1 MGCGKF
7 VGRVGA
13 LAVALGIGTALA
25 PPAWAETPDTSA
37 AGSAGHPSTDADTP
51 ARSDRPADSAEPDA
65 DNDSGTEAEPAA
77 ETEPDAESDDD
88 SARPSSRKRA
98 KRSPNDSAERRLDR
112 AERRRDR
119 AATRDTAP
127 AVSAVDDAP
136 PVKIAFRQ
144 PRTSHRPA
152 QPEPLER
159 GRVAPSAPATR
170 IESAAPTTSVTITAA
185 AAPRTAPSTPPVT
198 PPGDSPLLLGLL
210 AFSRRELQRT
220 YFNRTPRAVAD
231 VVTTSEQVPARIPV
245 LDNDTDR
252 DGDVLAVA
260 TFTQPRHG
268 TVTVNPDRTL
278 TYTPD
283 DGFTGVDTFTYTAT
297 DQSSTPHYHGLLG
310 RLLGIGHTS
319 KTTVTVT
326 VDNVN
331 RPPVANPGSVQNVSE
346 NSTTTASLANLVSD
360 PDGDTLTLEVVAQP
374 ALGTVTFITAT
385 GFRYVAPADIGT
397 ATSTTFTYRAFDGSA
412 YSAPATVTINFV
424 AANQPPVAAD
434 PAYSVTGT
442 DPRTGAVT
450 GSVHVVDTNA
460 LTYTVTAPPDAALGS
475 ATLTNNGGFVFT
487 PTAAA
492 RLKAYTGTGPATA
505 QFTIT
510 AGDGQYTVAVP
521 VTVSLDPAEA
531 ALTRVFTAGES
542 PSGIAV
548 NGDGSRLYVTNY
560 SKATVTVVDAATLTV
575 IDTRPMTTAINGINV
590 GPNPTGALTN
600 GNRLY
605 VANTGSNGGFGTVS
619 VVNTDTSTEIAV
631 INVGNSPQHLALN
644 GTRLYVVNVN
654 DNSVSVIDTA
664 SNTVVDTIT
673 LTDAPRGITVT
684 GNRLYASNFTTDKVT
699 VIDTSTLSVV
709 GELTAGTDPYGVVAV
724 GDRLYVSN
732 ITDGTVSVIN
742 AATGAKITD
751 LTVGA
756 GAAFLAAQ
764 GDRVYVSN
772 AFDDS
777 VSVIDTTTNTVVE
790 TVAVAGLPGRL
801 AVSPDGHH
809 IYVISADNT
818 VSEITSVAPAP
829 ANRPP
834 VANPGS
840 VQNVSE
846 NSTTT
851 ASLANLVSDPDG
863 DTLTLEVVA
872 QPALGTVTFITATGF
887 RYVAPADIG
896 TATST
901 TFTYRAFDGSA
912 YSNTATVTIAFVTPN
927 EAPMATD
934 DTASVDED
942 SAIAVSVLGNDS
954 DPDGDALTVTAV
966 GTAAHG
972 SVSLGAGGV
981 VTYTPEAN
989 YFGEDSFTYT
999 VSDGALNDTA
1009 TVTVTVDPV
1018 EDAPVI
1024 QSVQSRAVDSYTWIV
1039 TVTAFDPDGTTP
1051 DVTLTADDPTRV
1063 TVTPIA
1069 AGLRNFARA
1078 FAVTESA
1085 PTSVDFEVV
1094 ITDTAWALANP
1105 GALVGVTAGADDGT
1119 SAAALSDVT
1128 VGAVINVVGVGNN
1141 GRGQL
1146 DLPAPPAGVYY
1157 TTIATDAHTVA
1168 LRSDGT
1174 VVAVGG
1180 PNENGELDIPPLP
1193 DGITY
1198 TDVAVG
1204 VGYTVLLRSD
1214 GSVVSFGNNDLG
1226 ENDIPPL
1233 PDGLTYT
1240 HIGANSEYTVLVRS
1254 DGEVLRV
1261 GDLDN
1266 LASFDFPALPTGV
1279 SYTDVAVGQYGV
1291 LLLRSDGKVVG
1302 ADDNTFFYD
1311 PIPDPPAGVEYTAIA
1326 AGLAHAV
1333 LVRSDGKAIGLGYN
1347 YFGQATPPPLPAGVT
1362 YTGVAAGGY
1371 YSVLLRSDGTAV
1383 AFGLDAPDIPDLPA
1397 GARYVDVFSGGAS
1410 TFLLTSTNVQ
1420 SA

>member
-1 MGCGKF
+1 MGCEKF

-25 PPAWAETPDTSA
+25 PPVWAETPDTSA
-37 AGSAGHPSTDADTP
+37 AGSAEHPSTDADTP
-51 ARSDRPADSAEPDA
+51 AKSDRPADSAEPDA

-98 KRSPNDSAERRLDR
+98 KRSPKDSAERRLDR
-112 AERRRDR
+112 AERRLNK
-119 AATRDTAP
+119 AATRDTEP
-127 AVSAVDDAP
+127 AVSTVDDAP

-144 PRTSHRPA
+144 PRTSQRPA

-159 GRVAPSAPATR
+159 GRVAPWAPAAR

-231 VVTTSEQVPARIPV
+231 VATTSEQVPARIPV
-245 LDNDTDR
+245 LANDTDR

-310 RLLGIGHTS
+310 RLLNIGHTS
-319 KTTVTVT
+319 KATVTVT
-326 VDNVN
+326 VQDVN

-346 NSTTTASLANLVSD
+346 NSTTTATLANLVSD
-360 PDGDTLTLEVVAQP
+360 PDGDTLTLEVV
-374 ALGTVTFITAT
+374 T
-385 GFRYVAPADIGT
+385 
-397 ATSTTFTYRAFDGSA
+397 
-412 YSAPATVTINFV
+412 
-424 AANQPPVAAD
+424 
-434 PAYSVTGT
+434 
-442 DPRTGAVT
+442 
-450 GSVHVVDTNA
+450 
-460 LTYTVTAPPDAALGS
+460 
-475 ATLTNNGGFVFT
+475 
-487 PTAAA
+487 
-492 RLKAYTGTGPATA
+492 
-505 QFTIT
+505 
-510 AGDGQYTVAVP
+510 
-521 VTVSLDPAEA
+521 
-531 ALTRVFTAGES
+531 
-542 PSGIAV
+542 
-548 NGDGSRLYVTNY
+548 
-560 SKATVTVVDAATLTV
+560 
-575 IDTRPMTTAINGINV
+575 
-590 GPNPTGALTN
+590 
-600 GNRLY
+600 
-605 VANTGSNGGFGTVS
+605 
-619 VVNTDTSTEIAV
+619 
-631 INVGNSPQHLALN
+631 
-644 GTRLYVVNVN
+644 
-654 DNSVSVIDTA
+654 
-664 SNTVVDTIT
+664 
-673 LTDAPRGITVT
+673 
-684 GNRLYASNFTTDKVT
+684 
-699 VIDTSTLSVV
+699 
-709 GELTAGTDPYGVVAV
+709 
-724 GDRLYVSN
+724 
-732 ITDGTVSVIN
+732 
-742 AATGAKITD
+742 
-751 LTVGA
+751 
-756 GAAFLAAQ
+756 
-764 GDRVYVSN
+764 
-772 AFDDS
+772 
-777 VSVIDTTTNTVVE
+777 
-790 TVAVAGLPGRL
+790 
-801 AVSPDGHH
+801 
-809 IYVISADNT
+809 
-818 VSEITSVAPAP
+818 
-829 ANRPP
+829 
-834 VANPGS
+834 
-840 VQNVSE
+840 
-846 NSTTT
+846 
-851 ASLANLVSDPDG
+851 
-863 DTLTLEVVA
+863 

-927 EAPMATD
+927 KAPMATD

-942 SAIAVSVLGNDS
+942 GAIAMSVLGNDS

-999 VSDGALNDTA
+999 VSDGALNVTA

-1039 TVTAFDPDGTTP
+1039 TVTAFDLDGTTP

-1063 TVTPIA
+1063 TITPIA
-1069 AGLRNFARA
+1069 AGLRSFARA
-1078 FAVTESA
+1078 FAITESA

-1094 ITDTAWALANP
+1094 ITDTAWALAHP

-1193 DGITY
+1193 DGVTY

-1214 GSVVSFGNNDLG
+1214 GSVVSFGNNDFG
-1226 ENDIPPL
+1226 QNDIPPL

-1397 GARYVDVFSGGAS
+1397 GARYVDVFSGGAA